1 MHRTQLF
8 DPTPGDSRPIV
19 IARPH
24 TEGFEVAITWPGS
37 ATRPEPLRVVSLAAF
52 WEVLNDLTAIHTE
65 TRTDPN
71 QYELFTD
78 EEGTKS

>member
-1 MHRTQLF
+1 MDRTQLF
-8 DPTPGDSRPIV
+8 DSEPGDCRPIV

-24 TEGFEVAITWPGS
+24 AEGFEVAITWPGG
-37 ATRPEPLRVVSLAAF
+37 AARPEPLRVVSLAAF
-52 WEVLNDLTAIHTE
+52 WEVLNDLTSLHTE

-71 QYELFTD
+71 QYALFTD

>member
-1 MHRTQLF
+1 MHRTPILNS
-8 DPTPGDSRPIV
+8 TTADSRPIV

-24 TEGFEVAITWPGS
+24 AEGFEMAITWPGS
-37 ATRPEPLRVVSLAAF
+37 AARPEPLRVVSLAAF
-52 WEVLNDLTAIHTE
+52 WEVLNDLTALHTE

-78 EEGTKS
+78 EEGPQS